1 MKNHLRL
8 WKGHCF
14 LHPVPCKAAASSAIS
29 RKCNLWASA
38 TFAGMASETNFGWF
52 QNIWGGKI
60 VIATF
65 NPFETVSLYLVDYPV
80 ANSYQINWFKMWL
93 VGHWTVCHIKLLHFP
108 SSKIHIVLPVCCTN
122 WGQNVTKEHP
132 GENCG
137 RVQISKMHQ
146 LCSKEAGC
154 RFAKCASGY
163 LQCVGAKV
171 RKKLHGADESGSA
184 TSVPL

>member
-65 NPFETVSLYLVDYPV
+65 NPFETVSLYLVDYPLPTLIK
-80 ANSYQINWFKMWL
+80 SIDSKCGWL
-93 VGHWTVCHIKLLHFP
+93 DIGRCATSNFSTFLHLKYILFFL
-108 SSKIHIVLPVCCTN
+108 SA
-122 WGQNVTKEHP
+122 
-132 GENCG
+132 
-137 RVQISKMHQ
+137 VQIGGKMLQ
-146 LCSKEAGC
+146 KSTQVKIAEG
-154 RFAKCASGY
+154 FKFPKCTS
-163 LQCVGAKV
+163 CVL
-171 RKKLHGADESGSA
+171 KKLGADLPN
-184 TSVPL
+184 VQVDICNV